1 MFLIPGPARGDAL
14 GTILKVGARFA
25 APPDGFGRMHY
36 SMRIVY
42 TTICIMYHQFS
53 FNSLGRTGLILLL
66 LRPKAKLKCVQ
77 MPTSDHDMSVT
88 ANGAAASATA
98 VCVCHFFG
106 DLCIINCCLQVYSR
120 ESLHLDSSAPT
131 SVCLVHA
138 GLNFVSRSCAWA
150 VPFSSSIRTKLS
162 QEETLKPILF
172 LWDETYF

>member
-1 MFLIPGPARGDAL
+1 MFFIPGPACGDAL

-25 APPDGFGRMHY
+25 APPDGFGRMHD

-98 VCVCHFFG
+98 VCVCH
-106 DLCIINCCLQVYSR
+106 V
-120 ESLHLDSSAPT
+120 
-131 SVCLVHA
+131 LVIFA
-138 GLNFVSRSCAWA
+138 
-150 VPFSSSIRTKLS
+150 SSIVVFRFTAASLFTW
-162 QEETLKPILF
+162 TLLHR
-172 LWDETYF
+172 LASA